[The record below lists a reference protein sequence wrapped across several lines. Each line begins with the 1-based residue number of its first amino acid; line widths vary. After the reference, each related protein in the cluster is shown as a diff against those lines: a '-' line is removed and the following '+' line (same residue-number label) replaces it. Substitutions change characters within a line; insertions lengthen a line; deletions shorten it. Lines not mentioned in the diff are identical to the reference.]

1 MIRSHKSPLDSASS
15 GAFGAFSPGHDC
27 RVVLSDPHRQSAG
40 LSAPKDPLSR
50 RVSGTVFLRCNDLRR
65 TVDLRIPTGRQPD
78 SANFSP
84 GKTLAS
90 ASQIKEAADA
100 QGRWRS
106 QRSRCGPK
114 RQALAGDWQLRLQG
128 EAPLPNVKRDAPDMA
143 RHPSTGS
150 QGRIFSGPVHD
161 VGWLMTTA
169 NTSCA

>member
-1 MIRSHKSPLDSASS
+1 MIRSHKSPLDSANS
-15 GAFGAFSPGHDC
+15 GAFGAFCPGHDC
-27 RVVLSDPHRQSAG
+27 RVVVSDPHRQSAG
-40 LSAPKDPLSR
+40 LPARDGLALSR
-50 RVSGTVFLRCNDLRR
+50 NDSLSPRVSGTVFLRCNDLRR

-78 SANFSP
+78 GANFSP

-150 QGRIFSGPVHD
+150 QGRIFPD
-161 VGWLMTTA
+161 RFTTLDG
-169 NTSCA
+169 